1 MEKAKSGEELR
12 LEKTVEDVRQVL
24 ALAQEGRTVKEIARS
39 LGLEEQY
46 VYDIQV
52 TAQWFREE
60 DEIAVAHLM
69 CMESACDRTEAV
81 CREKNS
87 CLLSETLL
95 WAHGPGVRHQIHRDC
110 HGPASPVDPGSYD

>member
-52 TAQWFREE
+52 TAQGFRED
-60 DEIAVAHLM
+60 DEIAVAHMM
-69 CMESACDRTEAV
+69 CM
-81 CREKNS
+81 
-87 CLLSETLL
+87 
-95 WAHGPGVRHQIHRDC
+95 
-110 HGPASPVDPGSYD
+110 

>member
-12 LEKTVEDVRQVL
+12 LEKTVEGVRQVL

-52 TAQWFREE
+52 TAQGFRED
-60 DEIAVAHLM
+60 DEIAVAHMM
-69 CMESACDRTEAV
+69 CM
-81 CREKNS
+81 
-87 CLLSETLL
+87 
-95 WAHGPGVRHQIHRDC
+95 
-110 HGPASPVDPGSYD
+110 

>member
-52 TAQWFREE
+52 TAQGFRED
-60 DEIAVAHLM
+60 DEIAVAHM
-69 CMESACDRTEAV
+69 RCM
-81 CREKNS
+81 
-87 CLLSETLL
+87 
-95 WAHGPGVRHQIHRDC
+95 
-110 HGPASPVDPGSYD
+110 

>member
-52 TAQWFREE
+52 TAQGFRED
-60 DEIAVAHLM
+60 DEIAVAHM
-69 CMESACDRTEAV
+69 MRM
-81 CREKNS
+81 
-87 CLLSETLL
+87 
-95 WAHGPGVRHQIHRDC
+95 
-110 HGPASPVDPGSYD
+110 